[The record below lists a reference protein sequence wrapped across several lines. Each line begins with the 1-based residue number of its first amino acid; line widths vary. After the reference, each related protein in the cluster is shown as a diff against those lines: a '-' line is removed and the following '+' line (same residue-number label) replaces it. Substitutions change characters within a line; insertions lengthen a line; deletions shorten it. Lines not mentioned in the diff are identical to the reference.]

1 MDMDIDAV
9 TYIVVMDI
17 DAVTYTMDMD
27 IDAVLR
33 KLRSTSQAT

>member
-1 MDMDIDAV
+1 MDIDAV

-27 IDAVLR
+27 IDAVFCCHMDVDAA
-33 KLRSTSQAT
+33 KYN